1 MRLIL
6 VRHGQTGHNAS
17 DLVQGQTDSSLS
29 ERGRVQAELAG
40 RRLAEMP
47 VDAVYVSDLERA
59 LETASII
66 SAVLLE
72 PAPVIDRRLREQH
85 FGVFERRPIVELLE
99 EMAAKEQD
107 FATFIPPGG
116 ETRVQFH
123 DRIMGFLKESCLRHR
138 DETVLAI
145 THYGV
150 INILMGAFLEHEAP
164 LATDWRIENGSITI
178 FDIDGDGTAD
188 AIELNGI
195 SHLQPEGDTVLS

>member
-40 RRLAEMP
+40 RRLAEML
-47 VDAVYVSDLERA
+47 VDALYVSDLERA

-66 SAVLLE
+66 SAALPE
-72 PAPVIDRRLREQH
+72 PEPVVDDRLREQH
-85 FGVFERRPIVELLE
+85 FGVFERRPIVELLK
-99 EMAAKEQD
+99 EMAAKKQD
-107 FATFIPPGG
+107 FGTFVPKGG
-116 ETRVQFH
+116 ETRPQFH
-123 DRIMGFLKESCLRHR
+123 ARIMSFLEDACERHS
-138 DETVLAI
+138 DENVVVV

-178 FDIDGDGTAD
+178 FDLNGDATVD
-188 AIELNGI
+188 AIELNGTA
-195 SHLQPEGDTVLS
+195 HLLPEGDAILS